1 MINLSGIAF
10 SSVLGKLARFPLQFV
25 PNDVAVP
32 VIQGRLRGKRWLTGS
47 LTHGCWLGSYE
58 SGKQKVFEA
67 LITPGSAVFDIGAN
81 VGYYTLLASVLAGES
96 GHVYAFEPVP
106 RNLRYLR
113 RHIAL
118 NQLSNVTVMD
128 SAVSD
133 VTGRSRFS
141 VSGSSAIGSLS
152 EQGEIEVATLALD
165 DLDAAQGVRAK
176 SHLKID
182 VEGAELKVLRGA
194 EAFLKTWRPS
204 ILLATHGPDVH
215 MACCR
220 FLLGIGYD
228 IGSVDGQPVEHTNE
242 LLAMP
247 QQIKADASS
256 AEA

>member
-1 MINLSGIAF
+1 MINF
-10 SSVLGKLARFPLQFV
+10 SEVSFASTFGKLARFPLQFV

-58 SGKQKVFEA
+58 SRKQKVFEA
-67 LITPGSAVFDIGAN
+67 LITPGSVVFDIGAN
-81 VGYYTLLASVLAGES
+81 VGFYTLLASVLVGGS
-96 GHVYAFEPVP
+96 GRVYAFEPVQ

-113 RHIAL
+113 RHISL
-118 NQLSNVTVMD
+118 NHLNNVTVID

-133 VTGRSRFS
+133 VTGRARFS

-165 DLDAAQGVRAK
+165 DLDASEYERAR

-194 EAFLKTWRPS
+194 EVFLRTWRPS

-215 MACCR
+215 LDCCR
-220 FLLGIGYD
+220 FLLGIGYN
-228 IGSVDGQPVEHTNE
+228 IRSVDGQPIERTNE
-242 LLAMP
+242 LLATP
-247 QQIKADASS
+247 
-256 AEA
+256 